1 MPRDFKTILC
11 GTDFTER
18 SYTALDYALRF
29 AKLADGTLIVAHFVH
44 VPSGEMYTDSEWWPK
59 TFEEARNRAKQ
70 MLVELHASRLESYP
84 KAELIVEIG
93 TPAELMIN
101 LASERRADVIVTATH
116 GRSELADLIMGSTAE
131 KLIRHA
137 PCPVFVVRQGVA

>member
-18 SYTALDYALRF
+18 SYHALDYALRF
-29 AKLADGTLIVAHFVH
+29 AKLADGVLIVAHFVH
-44 VPSGEMYTDSEWWPK
+44 VPSGEFYTDAEWPRS
-59 TFEEARNRAKQ
+59 FEEARTRAKD
-70 MLVELHASRLESYP
+70 MLAELHRTRLEGYP
-84 KAELIVEIG
+84 KTELVVDIG
-93 TPAELMIN
+93 VPAELMIQ
-101 LASERRADVIVTATH
+101 LANERRVDVLVTATH

>member
-1 MPRDFKTILC
+1 MPREFKKILC
-11 GTDFTER
+11 GTDFTEH

-29 AKLADGTLIVAHFVH
+29 AKLADGVLIVAHFVH
-44 VPSGEMYTDSEWWPK
+44 VPSGDVYTNEAWPRS
-59 TFEEARNRAKQ
+59 FEEAKERAK
-70 MLVELHASRLESYP
+70 ELIAQLHQTRLGGYP
-84 KAELIVEIG
+84 KTELVVEIG
-93 TPAELMIN
+93 VPAELMLKI
-101 LASERRADVIVTATH
+101 AKERNVDMIVTATH